1 MRWKRRPRSKRPV
14 FCVPLVIMI
23 LVIVLT
29 FRMQPF
35 IQELAKAKV
44 ENRGQSVINE
54 AIETQLDHGE
64 IDYEHIILLEKD
76 VSGRITALKTNIAEV
91 NRLKT
96 QTLSITDNMLLDLDV
111 DEIGL
116 PLGSVIFPTFFSGSG
131 PILPV
136 KVLSIS
142 NSDAEFR
149 NVFSEAGINQTS
161 HQIMMDVIIDMTIL
175 TPVGTDTVRVV
186 SSVVVAETVIVGQV
200 PQSYV
205 SVGEEI

>member
-1 MRWKRRPRSKRPV
+1 MRWRRTHRRN
-14 FCVPLVIMI
+14 VILLI
-23 LVIVLT
+23 CAAALIGALAWLT
-29 FRMQPF
+29 SGMQPL
-35 IQELAKAKV
+35 IRELAKAKV
-44 ENRGQSVINE
+44 ENQGQNVINE
-54 AIETQLDHGE
+54 AIEEQLENGD
-64 IDYEHIILLEKD
+64 IDYAHMVLLEKD
-76 VSGRITALKTNIAEV
+76 LNGNVTALKTNMAEV

-96 QTLSITDNMLLDLDV
+96 QTLAITDSMMLDLDV
-111 DEIGL
+111 NEIGL

-131 PILPV
+131 PKLPV

-149 NVFSEAGINQTS
+149 NLFSEAGINQTA

-186 SSVVVAETVIVGQV
+186 SSVVVAETVIVGNV

-205 SVGEEI
+205 NVGE